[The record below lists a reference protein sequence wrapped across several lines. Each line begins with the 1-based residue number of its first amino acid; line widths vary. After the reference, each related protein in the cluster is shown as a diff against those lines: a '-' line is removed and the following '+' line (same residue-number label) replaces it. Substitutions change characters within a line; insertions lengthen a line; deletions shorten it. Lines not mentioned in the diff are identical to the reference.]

1 MTVGTSAT
9 PATQVRARTQTTL
22 VIGADAG
29 ARETAIAAAVAPPG
43 TGRSGA
49 GGDAAATTTT
59 AIILEGLP
67 AGIAILEM
75 AQTAAAL
82 AGAPLTVVRIAPG
95 CLCCSGNMIMRVTL
109 NRILRQAPANLFISL
124 ANANHLAQIR
134 AFLTQPPY
142 DDWLTLNAELGV

>member
-1 MTVGTSAT
+1 MTVGTPAT
-9 PATQVRARTQTTL
+9 PATLVRARTQTTL

-29 ARETAIAAAVAPPG
+29 ARETAIAAAVASPG
-43 TGRSGA
+43 TGCSGA
-49 GGDAAATTTT
+49 GDDVATTTT

-67 AGIAILEM
+67 AGITILEA

-134 AFLTQPPY
+134 TFLTQPPY